1 LKAANHIVV
10 SSAET
15 RRAFNSGFETGNM
28 QRPTVAG
35 GGDVHTGTVQRRA
48 EQILDGLGRG
58 VRASTTECKI
68 ESKT

>member
-1 LKAANHIVV
+1 
-10 SSAET
+10 
-15 RRAFNSGFETGNM
+15 M